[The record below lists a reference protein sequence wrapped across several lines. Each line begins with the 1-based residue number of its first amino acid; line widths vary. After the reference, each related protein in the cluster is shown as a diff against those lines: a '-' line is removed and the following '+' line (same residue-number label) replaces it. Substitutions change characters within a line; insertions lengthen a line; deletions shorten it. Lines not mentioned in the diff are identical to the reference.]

1 MDVWPSSPIMALKS
15 GRIRAGEDLGMGP
28 THPLYSQ
35 RGRIQPGHIGGRI
48 MVYAQT
54 LREDKSKHIHFI

>member
-1 MDVWPSSPIMALKS
+1 MDVWPLSPIMALKS

-28 THPLYSQ
+28 THPFYSQ

-48 MVYAQT
+48 MVYAQI